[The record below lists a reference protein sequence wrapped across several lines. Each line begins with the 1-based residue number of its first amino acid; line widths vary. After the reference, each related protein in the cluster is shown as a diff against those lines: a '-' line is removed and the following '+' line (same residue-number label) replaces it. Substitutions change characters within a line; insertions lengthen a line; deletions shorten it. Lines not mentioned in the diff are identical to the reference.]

1 MSKNLFTEEE
11 VTLLRASPH
20 VESVTVRSITFTP
33 EFKSIL
39 YQELSE
45 GGNIWDLLEKHGI
58 STGVLGKN
66 RVNGLLDKIR
76 RTANREEG
84 FQNLRRSPRKGEPQD
99 SEESLRKQVKQ
110 LTLQLAYTR
119 QEVEFLKKL
128 QTADMEAR
136 KSWESKHR
144 PR

>member
-1 MSKNLFTEEE
+1 MSNKLFTEEE
-11 VTLLRASPH
+11 VVLLRASPY
-20 VESVTVRSITFTP
+20 VESVTVRTITFTP
-33 EFKSIL
+33 EFKSLL
-39 YQELSE
+39 YQELLE
-45 GGNIWDLLEKHGI
+45 GSNIRDLLEKHGI
-58 STGVLGKN
+58 STGILGKN

-84 FQNLRRSPRKGEPQD
+84 FQNLRRNPRKRETQD
-99 SEESLRKQVKQ
+99 SEESLHKQVKQ

-128 QTADMEAR
+128 HAADMEAR